1 MERNWLIRTSQKQIL
16 GPIAKAKV
24 LEFMQK
30 GALGLNDEVMS
41 GNGYW
46 FALKEKELVDKYLF
60 GDLPQSYN
68 PISESKSV
76 LSKRENPDKTTSINS
91 APANKTQVL
100 RAETLTP
107 GILPAQDD
115 LEYPDIT
122 LLNTSTSGLQKQ
134 SMQALEPELRL
145 PDSSDLEFPDI
156 ALINATINNTPHVQV
171 GHNESLANAKSKNE
185 VKASVDFFLEED
197 LIYPKSDDL
206 EYPDMNNLSV
216 GATED
221 VKKGIAD
228 NDDREFI
235 VQTDTA
241 QVNSVEKKNDFNIDE
256 FEVDL
261 NPKEEKSQKSG
272 YDQDSKMD
280 LVFKTEPNVTKPEK
294 TKSSTSSSSTS
305 SKSEL
310 KLLHERKPKAAA
322 PLVPLEPIK
331 PNLKSPADF
340 PRSALPENLK
350 KRNDN
355 YLLYILIILI
365 LLILSLFF
373 YYYRT
378 ILNKP
383 LPV

>member
-46 FALKEKELVDKYLF
+46 FSLKEKELVDKYLF

-107 GILPAQDD
+107 GILPAKDD

-134 SMQALEPELRL
+134 SMQAVEPDLRL

-171 GHNESLANAKSKNE
+171 GHNESLANTKSKTE
-185 VKASVDFFLEED
+185 VNASVEFFLEED

-206 EYPDMNNLSV
+206 EYPDMNSLFGN
-216 GATED
+216 TEV
-221 VKKGIAD
+221 VKKAIED

-241 QVNSVEKKNDFNIDE
+241 QVNSVEKKNDFDNE
-256 FEVDL
+256 FDNEFKVDI
-261 NPKEEKSQKSG
+261 NPKDNKSKNTG
-272 YDQDSKMD
+272 YDEDAKMD
-280 LVFKTEPNVTKPEK
+280 LVFKTEPDVTKPEK
-294 TKSSTSSSSTS
+294 TKSSSSN

-310 KLLHERKPKAAA
+310 KLLHERKPKAIIT
-322 PLVPLEPIK
+322 PVPIEPIK

-340 PRSALPENLK
+340 TRTALPENLK